1 MPTLLGFHP
10 VKALFAAVVA
20 VYGFLRV
27 LRPDSFDTVDW
38 FNLAVHEGGHVV
50 FGIFPEFIMVL
61 GGSLMQAA
69 MPAAIT
75 IYFYASAQYFSA
87 AIALYWLAHNLF
99 NISVYIGDARAQ
111 RLPLI
116 FGDGAIHDWYYLLGR
131 TGLLALDQVIGALVY
146 GVGVLLYAAA
156 IAAVFYFAR
165 PDAPWPPRRGPD
177 DASPALP
184 RGPVRTG
191 RLP

>member
-1 MPTLLGFHP
+1 MPSVLGFHP
-10 VKALFAAVVA
+10 VKALFALVVA
-20 VYGFLRV
+20 AYGFTRV
-27 LRPDSFDTVDW
+27 LTPDAFDLVDW

-75 IYFYASAQYFSA
+75 IYFYASAQYYSA
-87 AIALYWLAHNLF
+87 AITLYWFAHNLF
-99 NISVYIGDARAQ
+99 NISVYIGDARAR

-116 FGDGAIHDWYYLLGR
+116 FGDESIHDWHYLLSR
-131 TGLLALDQVIGALVY
+131 TGLLEFDRVLGGLVY
-146 GVGVLLYAAA
+146 GAGVLLYAVA
-156 IAAVFYFAR
+156 IAAAFYFAR
-165 PDAPWPPRRGPD
+165 QDAAWPPKRVRPDA
-177 DASPALP
+177 DATRPTGS
-184 RGPVRTG
+184 VRTG